1 MYFDFVNERSREM
14 GEVVRF
20 QQPQV
25 ERNGGQATGR
35 RGLCMLGCRVW
46 KTNVRALEGTVQDLF
61 FFLLSSDTVCR

>member
-25 ERNGGQATGR
+25 GRNGGAGDRKAGAVHAGLQGVEDQCQGTGR
-35 RGLCMLGCRVW
+35 NSTRS
-46 KTNVRALEGTVQDLF
+46 F
-61 FFLLSSDTVCR
+61 FFFF